1 MIGSASEDPLVYA
14 IAKRKYYNQKPF
26 NPFRRRSQSNNLSQA
41 TFGIMTGESNYTNSE
56 LTNLPRNVRGRLAG
70 IGLAASP
77 FDYPNE
83 SNMATALPRARNIE
97 TRPSSLSPSTS
108 GGGGTK
114 NISTPN
120 IPTTRTA
127 TRSSTPT
134 TPLPP
139 DLTGGPMIPESG
151 PGSTETIEGYP
162 TLNGDTTDTSGGGGG
177 GMGGGMGGEELPPE
191 EEILVNGGAGERTY
205 MGLTKKQGIIALIL
219 LVVAYY
225 WWKNRGKK

>member
-26 NPFRRRSQSNNLSQA
+26 NPFRRKCQSNNLSQA

-70 IGLAASP
+70 IGLASSP

-83 SNMATALPRARNIE
+83 SNMAPVMRNVRDIE
-97 TRPSSLSPSTS
+97 MTPSSLSPSTS

-120 IPTTRTA
+120 MPSLNTPAPTIRTSTLAA
-127 TRSSTPT
+127 TRGSTPT

-177 GMGGGMGGEELPPE
+177 GMGG
-191 EEILVNGGAGERTY
+191 
-205 MGLTKKQGIIALIL
+205 
-219 LVVAYY
+219 
-225 WWKNRGKK
+225 